1 MGNSRLILAINGILM
16 MLLGVGFWIYPEF
29 FSLAMFPNIA
39 DNEPALKAAVALRK
53 NMGAGCVFIGVTIF
67 TCQASPR
74 STAQKLLFS
83 CAFGFLIMVTALIEV
98 RISNGAQVPLPIIA
112 FFAILGLV
120 SLFVAS
126 RPFQA

>member
-16 MLLGVGFWIYPEF
+16 ILLGVAFWINPEF
-29 FSLAMFPNIA
+29 FTLAMFPNIA
-39 DNEPALKAAVALRK
+39 DNDTALKAALALRK

-67 TCQASPR
+67 MCQSSPK

-83 CAFGFLIMVTALIEV
+83 CAFGFFLLVAALIEV
-98 RISNGAQVPLPIIA
+98 RITNGAQVPIPIIT
-112 FFAILGLV
+112 FFAFLGLI

-126 RPFQA
+126 RRFQA

>member
-16 MLLGVGFWIYPEF
+16 IILGIAFWIDPEF
-29 FSLAMFPNIA
+29 FTLAMFPDIA
-39 DNEPALKAAVALRK
+39 DNEVALKATVALRK

-67 TCQASPR
+67 MCQSSPR

-83 CAFGFLIMVTALIEV
+83 CAFGFFLMVAALIEV
-98 RISNGAQVPLPIIA
+98 RISNGAMVPPPIIA
-112 FFAILGLV
+112 FFAVLGLA

-126 RPFQA
+126 RRFQA